1 MAGTRPNARPEAAPS
16 IAISVLKGPPRTP
29 SERSTSRVCCHQ
41 PMSLTLR
48 ATPDPSPMPFFSSL
62 LGGTSKHLKGTSK
75 NGEFGTDCGV

>member
-48 ATPDPSPMPFFSSL
+48 ATPDPEN
-62 LGGTSKHLKGTSK
+62 GGEKVFHWSG
-75 NGEFGTDCGV
+75 GVIPLRSG